1 MITYNL
7 NYIDV
12 ITNTEH
18 EIEKNIEQPNWLIWR
33 EGLINAIGFK
43 TSNEHNKL
51 NVYER
56 DGTLRGYYYG
66 KRTKVEGSQ

>member
-18 EIEKNIEQPNWLIWR
+18 EIEKNIEQPNWLIC
-33 EGLINAIGFK
+33 AIGFK